1 MMINTQQLQL
11 LKDGNKYAFEMLYR
25 SYNARI
31 YNFVLSMVSD
41 AGVAKDITQDIFLL
55 IWEKRLNID
64 IEGNFD
70 GYLFKISRNM
80 VYHYVRREL
89 LLQNYV
95 DKLSNEQSEESLE
108 MDEELD
114 YLFLEE
120 YILKLLNELPP
131 SRREIFLLYWK
142 SELSYREIG
151 ERLNISEKT
160 VATQVHRSLDFL
172 RSKLGT
178 VAFSVSF
185 FLYHI

>member
-1 MMINTQQLQL
+1 MIMTTKQLQL
-11 LKDGNKYAFEMLYR
+11 LKDGNRSTFEVLYR

-41 AGVAKDITQDIFLL
+41 AGVAKDITQDIFLQ

-95 DKLSNEQSEESLE
+95 DKLSSEQSEASVE

-131 SRREIFLLYWK
+131 ARREIFMLYWK
-142 SELSYREIG
+142 SGLSYREIG

-160 VATQVHRSLDFL
+160 VATQVQRSLGFL
-172 RSKLGT
+172 RDKLGT
-178 VAFSVSF
+178 IAFSVSCF
-185 FLYHI
+185 FCNF